1 MMSSECPPSYLASA
15 ALSIPLGAVT
25 TGSHGVGGG
34 RRTAIGDDQEHTR
47 EARWEVP
54 EPSPSIDIHVQKKL
68 HAPPERVTA
77 LSSCRLSVAIQV
89 AMEASVAAGRPSV
102 ASGTCLEEERIES

>member
-1 MMSSECPPSYLASA
+1 MFSECPPSYLASA
-15 ALSIPLGAVT
+15 SLSIPLGAEI
-25 TGSHGVGGG
+25 TGSHAVGG
-34 RRTAIGDDQEHTR
+34 RRTAIGGDQEHTW

-77 LSSCRLSVAIQV
+77 LCSCRRPVSIQV

-102 ASGTCLEEERIES
+102 ASGMCLEEERSES